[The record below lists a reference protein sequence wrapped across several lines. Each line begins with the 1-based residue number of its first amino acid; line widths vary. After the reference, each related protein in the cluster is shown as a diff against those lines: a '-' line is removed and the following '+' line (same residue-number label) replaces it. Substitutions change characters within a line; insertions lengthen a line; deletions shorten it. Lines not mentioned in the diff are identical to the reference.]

1 MQSVRLTRLVCGVAV
16 CLTLQA
22 TLAFAQTRNTQST
35 TGRTTTGTTNQ
46 TPTSTTGA
54 NSGQQQ
60 QMSLSGP
67 QISELGSLSEQM
79 STGFI
84 GRNTDGTFV
93 GANQST
99 QNNLAATQTQNRNQN
114 VTRVNQNQF
123 QQPNNQQTQQPSRF
137 SSIVYRPPHRVA
149 FTAPARRSGA
159 IETRLTTL
167 AQKFAKRGKPEFAG
181 IQIAV
186 ADDNTVTLTGI
197 VPDAEARQMAQ
208 LMTQMEPGVYK
219 VVNQLEV
226 AAASAETP

>member
-1 MQSVRLTRLVCGVAV
+1 MQSLGLNRMACGLAV
-16 CLTLQA
+16 CLMFQA
-22 TLAFAQTRNTQST
+22 TVAFAQTRNTQQ
-35 TGRTTTGTTNQ
+35 TTGTTNR
-46 TPTSTTGA
+46 TTTGA

-60 QMSLSGP
+60 QMSLEGP
-67 QISELGSLSEQM
+67 QISTELGSLSEQM

-114 VTRVNQNQF
+114 ATRVNQNQF

-137 SSIVYRPPHRVA
+137 SSIVYRPPHKVA
-149 FTAPARRSGA
+149 FTAPTRPSVQ
-159 IETRLTTL
+159 INTRLSALT
-167 AQKFAKRGKPEFAG
+167 QKFVQRGRPEFAG
-181 IQIAV
+181 IQFQI
-186 ADDNTVTLTGI
+186 ADDNTVTLLGT
-197 VPDAEARQMAQ
+197 VPSADARQMVQ